1 MLAAARLNYR
11 YRMSFLRLQLGI
23 CLFILVCGQILFWRR
38 RDNVLGYVQGGLFLS
53 TFLLPLLGT
62 TIVDQFSE
70 EVVQLYSTILLVGAA
85 ATIAGL
91 FLGAALG
98 NRKARNP
105 PLTFIQPL
113 VTGDTFKL
121 ILVRTRIL
129 AIVGLGSLVGAYA
142 ILGYVPILEADRV
155 SAKYGVGQYAAS
167 FARGAIPYNFAL
179 AVASTALPV
188 MLVILFKRRRLL
200 DLCLAGGLLLGLIL
214 SLSRT
219 LAFSG
224 VLLFVVALAFE
235 RRIRP
240 VIILA
245 IVSGTFIAG
254 ALVNEF
260 FFPPQGTGFD
270 TFASR
275 VATNAPDLPEQLGF
289 LRGFELRGEVRRG
302 WALVGG
308 LALGKGNLDPASYTV
323 RTLTGF
329 DNVEL
334 FPSGGLR
341 LPAPIWGFV
350 SFGLTGAGLWSFLS
364 GFFIGWGTTRLRN
377 LLTPIK
383 DAPGSSLNLIL
394 AAVYYAGTFG
404 VVSTFYFA
412 TSSMFVR
419 VAIAMYLGRFL
430 MGPKR
435 YRAITQGVGLEG
447 LPSPSTASR
456 FPPQPIGG
464 VGSRVRAPG
473 RYQKG

>member
-1 MLAAARLNYR
+1 
-11 YRMSFLRLQLGI
+11 MSLFRLQIGV
-23 CLFILVCGQILFWRR
+23 CLLVLVCGQILFWRR
-38 RDNVLGYVQGGLFLS
+38 RDNVLGYVQGGLFLG

-62 TIVDQFSE
+62 SVTEQFSSD
-70 EVVQLYSTILLVGAA
+70 VVQLYSTILLVGAIA
-85 ATIAGL
+85 YLAGL
-91 FLGAALG
+91 CFGAPMG
-98 NRKARNP
+98 NRRARP
-105 PLTFIQPL
+105 APLTFIEPL
-113 VTGDTFKL
+113 DSGDTFKL

-129 AIVGLGSLVGAYA
+129 AIVGMGSLLAAYA
-142 ILGYVPILEADRV
+142 ILGYVPILAADRV
-155 SAKYGVGQYAAS
+155 SAKYGVGPYAAS

-179 AVASTALPV
+179 AVVSTALPV
-188 MLVILFKRRRLL
+188 ILVLLFRRRRLL
-200 DLCLAGGLLLGLIL
+200 DLCLAGGLLLGLIM

-240 VIILA
+240 FIILA
-245 IVSGTFIAG
+245 MVTGSFIAG
-254 ALVNEF
+254 ALINEI
-260 FFPPQGTGFD
+260 FFPPQGGGSETL
-270 TFASR
+270 ASR
-275 VATNAPDLPEQLGF
+275 VAASAPDIQEQLGF

-308 LALGKGNLDPASYTV
+308 LAFGRGDLDPASYTV
-323 RTLTGF
+323 RTITGF
-329 DNVEL
+329 DNVDS

-350 SFGLTGAGLWSFLS
+350 SFGLIGAGLWSFLS
-364 GFFIGWGTTRLRN
+364 GFFTGWGTTRLRN
-377 LLTPIK
+377 LLTSVK
-383 DAPGSSLNLIL
+383 DAPGSSLNLVL
-394 AAVYYAGTFG
+394 AAVFYAGTFG

-419 VAIAMYLGRFL
+419 VAIALYLGRFL

-435 YRAITQGVGLEG
+435 YREITRGAGLDG
-447 LPSPSTASR
+447 LPSPSAASR

-464 VGSRVRAPG
+464 NGSRVRAPG